1 MLLLY
6 KTKAFIKRDFIIL
19 ISYKMALF
27 TTTLGAVFPL
37 LSYFFIAKLM
47 PTSAV
52 KSIAIYGGNYFSFT
66 LIGIAFTTYF
76 TMAVQEFSALM
87 RRDQMAGC
95 LEALLSSQTDTK
107 SIIFMSAIF
116 KFIHNGTVLIIMFLI
131 AYLFLDFDISKINI
145 ASTMLTIFLSFI
157 TFVSL
162 GIFSAAGTILF
173 KQGEPFGFIFGTLSS
188 LLGGAVFPIA
198 LLPFGLKMF
207 SFIIP
212 ITYAL
217 DALRLS
223 ILQGYS
229 ISMLYQQ
236 LIILAVMSIILLPLS
251 LKFFEWAVEKGK
263 RNGTLMQY

>member
-1 MLLLY
+1 MNLF

-19 ISYKMALF
+19 TSYKMSLL
-27 TTTLGAVFPL
+27 TTSFGVVFPL
-37 LSYFFIAKLM
+37 LSYFFIGKLM
-47 PTSAV
+47 PTGST
-52 KSIAIYGGNYFSFT
+52 KSISLYGGDYFSFV

-107 SIIFMSAIF
+107 SLILMSAIF
-116 KFIHNGTVLIIMFLI
+116 KFIHNGTVLIIMFVI
-131 AYLFLDFDISKINI
+131 ACFFLDFDISKINVL
-145 ASTMLTIFLSFI
+145 SMLLIVFLSFI

-198 LLPFGLKMF
+198 LLPYWLKMF

-212 ITYAL
+212 ITYSL

-229 ISMLYQQ
+229 INMLSHQV
-236 LIILAVMSIILLPLS
+236 IILAIMSIILLPMS
-251 LKFFEWAVEKGK
+251 LVFFEWAVENGK